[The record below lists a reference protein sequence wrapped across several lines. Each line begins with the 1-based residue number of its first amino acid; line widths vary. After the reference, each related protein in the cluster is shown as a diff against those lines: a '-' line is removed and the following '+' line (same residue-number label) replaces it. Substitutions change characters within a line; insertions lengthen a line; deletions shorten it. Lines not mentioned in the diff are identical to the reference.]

1 MGEKTFQKISSWVKG
16 QSIYAKQK
24 IVLKEIYNI
33 TIYYNISK
41 VLEKFI
47 YLGFVERPKF
57 QIVIFF
63 SNHGRDSLK
72 ALSLLKYLWSF

>member
-1 MGEKTFQKISSWVKG
+1 MGEKKFQKISSSVKG

-33 TIYYNISK
+33 TIYYNIPK

-47 YLGFVERPKF
+47 YLGFLERPKF
-57 QIVIFF
+57 QIAIFVAIMAEA
-63 SNHGRDSLK
+63 
-72 ALSLLKYLWSF
+72 ALMHFHY

>member
-24 IVLKEIYNI
+24 IVIQEIYNI

-47 YLGFVERPKF
+47 YLDFVERPKF

-63 SNHGRDSLK
+63 LPIMAEA
-72 ALSLLKYLWSF
+72 ALRHFHY

>member
-57 QIVIFF
+57 QIVIF
-63 SNHGRDSLK
+63 LAIMAEA
-72 ALSLLKYLWSF
+72 ALRHFHY